1 MVLRSIERIKIALP
15 EVEHIVMFYNDGT
28 VFKTTFDR
36 EKSDINIPKLGENMA
51 EILEHIRALYEICEY
66 SLTAYRKLVFET
78 EDVNLVL
85 LKVGEDT
92 NIAFFFKKDRK
103 IRIRTI
109 RRYIKKIEDLIDV
122 DRIELMQQEIEQIE
136 EKLKQLFVQL
146 EPKMEEI
153 NALRDKLKEEEEEE
167 REEEDEDDSDEIKE
181 LEKEIKHLN
190 NEIDLARVDM
200 ERMVSEIADIQDE
213 IAAEEDNEEK

>member
-1 MVLRSIERIKIALP
+1 MVLRSIERIRKALP

-36 EKSDINIPKLGENMA
+36 KDHDINIPKLGENMA
-51 EILEHIRALYEICEY
+51 EILEHMRTLYEICKY
-66 SLTAYRKLVFET
+66 DLTAYRKLVFDT
-78 EDVNLVL
+78 DDVSLIL

-92 NIAFFFKKDRK
+92 NIALFFKKERE
-103 IRIRTI
+103 IRIRSI

-122 DRIELMQQEIEQIE
+122 DRIELMQQKIEQIE
-136 EKLKQLFVQL
+136 EKLKQLFIQL
-146 EPKMEEI
+146 EPKLDEI
-153 NALRDKLKEEEEEE
+153 NNLRNKLKEEEKDDT
-167 REEEDEDDSDEIKE
+167 DEVKE

-200 ERMVSEIADIQDE
+200 ERMISEIADIQDK
-213 IAAEEDNEEK
+213 ISAEEDHEE